1 MEIRNRT
8 LYDKDLLIRY
18 NKYYLIDF
26 IKKNFSIIAIFA
38 IGFAIYMFIIGDW
51 QYGVF
56 LIGFVIVYLFL
67 TIFIQ
72 KVTAK
77 REVNK
82 SPLVEHPIMQNYTFT
97 DETIFVEGVRPREI
111 KYINVTKI
119 HMSSE
124 FLIITDV
131 ERKTIVV
138 DMGKFDTFND
148 AQKLKEFLNLKFKK
162 HFR

>member
-1 MEIRNRT
+1 
-8 LYDKDLLIRY
+8 
-18 NKYYLIDF
+18 
-26 IKKNFSIIAIFA
+26 
-38 IGFAIYMFIIGDW
+38 MFIIGDW

-77 REVNK
+77 RAVNK

>member
-77 REVNK
+77 RAVNK

>member
-77 REVNK
+77 RAVNK

-97 DETIFVEGVRPREI
+97 DETIIVEGVRPREI